1 MSTPFRMTIP
11 TQRVLAVLL
20 ADQGKE
26 HHGYDIARQAGL
38 ASGTVHPILAR
49 LEDAGWVSSRWE
61 QIDESDA
68 GRRARRY
75 YAMTDA
81 GVSGARA
88 ALAKVRPAPVA
99 ERSHVARSSGLATIL
114 SPAILDSANP
124 NPIEVSS

>member
-26 HHGYDIARQAGL
+26 HHGYDIGRQAGL

-49 LEDAGWVSSRWE
+49 LEDAGRVGSRWE
-61 QIDESDA
+61 QTDAFDA

-81 GVSGARA
+81 GVRGARA

-114 SPAILDSANP
+114 DSANLHQ
-124 NPIEVSS
+124 IGVSR